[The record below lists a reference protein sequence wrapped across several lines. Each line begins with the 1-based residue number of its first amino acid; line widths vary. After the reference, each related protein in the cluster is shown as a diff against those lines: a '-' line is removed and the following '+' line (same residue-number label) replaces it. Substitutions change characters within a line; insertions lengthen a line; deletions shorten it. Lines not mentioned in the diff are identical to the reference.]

1 MLKHAAFISGQDF
14 RVALKPKALS
24 SIEQKIIETYGID
37 QNEGPRIAVVGMPDS
52 SKGEAL
58 VLLTSVAING
68 DEMREKLFT
77 AGLPN
82 LWIPKI
88 IHRVEQIP
96 LLGSGK
102 TDLKGCRELAMETMK

>member
-1 MLKHAAFISGQDF
+1 
-14 RVALKPKALS
+14 
-24 SIEQKIIETYGID
+24 
-37 QNEGPRIAVVGMPDS
+37 MPDS

-58 VLLTSVAING
+58 VLLTSLAING
-68 DEMREKLFT
+68 DELRERLFS

-88 IHRVEQIP
+88 IRRVEQIP

-102 TDLKGCRELAMETMK
+102 TDLKGCRDLAMETIK

>member
-1 MLKHAAFISGQDF
+1 
-14 RVALKPKALS
+14 
-24 SIEQKIIETYGID
+24 
-37 QNEGPRIAVVGMPDS
+37 MPDS

-58 VLLTSVAING
+58 VLLTSITING
-68 DEMREKLFT
+68 DELREKLFA

-88 IHRVEQIP
+88 IRRVEQIP

-102 TDLKGCRELAMETMK
+102 TDLKGCRQLAMDAAK

>member
-1 MLKHAAFISGQDF
+1 M
-14 RVALKPKALS
+14 VV
-24 SIEQKIIETYGID
+24 
-37 QNEGPRIAVVGMPDS
+37 VVGVPDS

-58 VLLTSVAING
+58 VLLTSLDING
-68 DEMREKLFT
+68 DELRQRLYA

-88 IHRVEQIP
+88 IRKVQTIP

-102 TDLKGCRELAMETMK
+102 TDLLGCRQLALEVAK

>member
-1 MLKHAAFISGQDF
+1 
-14 RVALKPKALS
+14 V
-24 SIEQKIIETYGID
+24 
-37 QNEGPRIAVVGMPDS
+37 PDS

-58 VLLTSVAING
+58 VLLTAIPING
-68 DEMREKLFT
+68 DELREKLFG

-88 IHRVEQIP
+88 IRRVEKIP

-102 TDLKGCRELAMETMK
+102 TDFKGCRQLAIEAAK